1 LASLHDTGFA
11 GTDRSQPPEA
21 LMVEA
26 DTSGHA
32 HVAVLV
38 GTRKGL
44 FVVRSDAARA
54 YWQVEGPHLAGY
66 EIQRAFLDR
75 RRPGTGYALAEHP
88 VWGRHVYRSADAGC
102 SWEPLREIPRHR
114 HDEGADSIRRM
125 WSLAP
130 GADAEP
136 DTLYA
141 GIEPPGLFVSR
152 DRGESWRPLTAFN
165 AHATR
170 DTWTPAKGGLAVHS
184 IQVDPRDGRRLFVAL
199 SAGGVYRSRD
209 GGRSFEAINA
219 GVRAPYLPDPQAAS
233 GHCVHRILLHP
244 RNPERLYQQGHAGTY
259 RSDDAGAH
267 WQDITAGLP
276 SDFGYALA
284 SDPGDADSV
293 LVIPENNSQFRATVD
308 GRIRVFR
315 SRDAGRSWHDT
326 SDGLPQQN
334 AYVTILRDGLD
345 SDGLAP
351 CGFYFGT
358 SSGHLFASVDGG
370 DHWRLL
376 CGFLPGILSVAAC
389 TPGDTP

>member
-1 LASLHDTGFA
+1 
-11 GTDRSQPPEA
+11 
-21 LMVEA
+21 MVA
-26 DTSGHA
+26 IHHSGHA
-32 HVAVLV
+32 RVVLLV

-44 FVVRSDAARA
+44 FVVRSDAARQA
-54 YWQVEGPHLAGY
+54 WQVEGPHLAGY

-75 RRPGTGYALAEHP
+75 RVRGAGYALAEHP
-88 VWGRHVYRSADAGC
+88 VWGRHVYRTTDDGR
-102 SWEPLREIPRHR
+102 SWEPLREIPRHH
-114 HDEGADSIRRM
+114 HDEGAASIQRL

-152 DRGESWRPLTAFN
+152 DRGESWTPVEAFN
-165 AHATR
+165 QHPTR
-170 DTWTPAKGGLAVHS
+170 NTWAPAKGGLAVHS
-184 IQVDPRDGRRLFVAL
+184 IQVDPHDGQRLFVAL
-199 SAGGVYRSRD
+199 SAGGVYRSLD

-244 RNPERLYQQGHAGTY
+244 RDPQRLYLQGHCGTW
-259 RSDDAGAH
+259 RSDDGGTH
-267 WQDITAGLP
+267 WREITAGLP

-284 SDPGDADSV
+284 SDPADPDSV
-293 LVIPENNSQFRATVD
+293 LVIPEANSQFRATVD

-315 SRDAGRSWHDT
+315 SHDAGRSWASA
-326 SDGLPQQN
+326 SDGLPQAN

-345 SDGLAP
+345 SDGLTP

-358 SSGHLFASVDGG
+358 SSGHLFASTDGG

-389 TPGDTP
+389 QVEAAT